1 LLKVGSARDT
11 LVSKNMILRKT
22 RLKFKVL
29 KNGNLLFNQRYLDHI
44 IDLPNEDSLLKIL
57 IKKKKNLQDII
68 IP

>member
-29 KNGNLLFNQRYLDHI
+29 KNGNLLFNRRYLDHI